1 MKKQAAIFMAAF
13 YLLLTTG
20 MYVCV
25 VSCGSSHL
33 REFLAANV
41 SSVSHSH
48 DEKQN
53 HCQDES
59 KKDCDGNEDCSCC
72 KKHGDYIVKENIK
85 PDSTF
90 QLLEIPVV
98 AERTRYLVF
107 CDDYSSVTTTN
118 EWPKIHAP
126 PPPGISAPI
135 FIKLHS
141 LLI

>member
-33 REFLAANV
+33 RELLTANV
-41 SSVSHSH
+41 SSEGHSH
-48 DEKQN
+48 DEKPN
-53 HCQDES
+53 HCREEGEKGCNS
-59 KKDCDGNEDCSCC
+59 SEDCSCC
-72 KKHGDYIVKENIK
+72 KKHGDYTVKENIK

-90 QLLEIPVV
+90 QLLEIPVI
-98 AERTRYLVF
+98 AESIGYLVF
-107 CDDYSSVTTTN
+107 FDDYSFEITTN
-118 EWPKIHAP
+118 EWPKSHAP
-126 PPPGISAPI
+126 PPPGSSTPI
-135 FIKLHS
+135 FITLHS